1 MKLYIKQKVFSF
13 KDKFNIYDERGEIK
27 YTAEG
32 EIFTLGKKLHIT
44 DTNGQ
49 EVIFIRQRLLTFL
62 PKYEISLLGGETVEI
77 VKNFTLLKHVYTIP
91 AWDITIKGD
100 FFAHEY
106 EVLRNGAEIAHLSKE
121 WFTWGDTYAINIA
134 DPRDELMAL
143 ASILVV
149 DCCMEAQNNAKN
161 S

>member
-13 KDKFNIYDERGEIK
+13 KDKFSIYDENGEIK

-32 EIFTLGKKLHIT
+32 EIFTLGKKLHIK
-44 DTNGQ
+44 DLNGR
-49 EVIFIRQRLLTFL
+49 EVIFIKQRLLTFL
-62 PKYEISLLGGETVEI
+62 PKYEISINEAAPVEI
-77 VKNFTLLKHVYTIP
+77 VKNFNLLKHAYTIP
-91 AWDITIKGD
+91 EWDITIKGD

-106 EVLRNGAEIAHLSKE
+106 EVIRNDTEIAHLSKE

-134 DPRDELMAL
+134 DARDELMAL

-149 DCCMEAQNNAKN
+149 DCCMEVQNNAKH